1 MLGEKN
7 PILSVVNKLIYAKF
21 ISMAQRSNWW
31 TEKVQPI
38 AVTIINIC
46 ETDI

>member
-1 MLGEKN
+1 M
-7 PILSVVNKLIYAKF
+7 F
-21 ISMAQRSNWW
+21 ISMAQLSILW